1 MIYQKATIKDLD
13 EIIKMK
19 NRVKA
24 RVVREG
30 LPIWLNGYPLD
41 EMILEDIN
49 NNHAR
54 IVKKDNKINYLPIIN
69 FCCNKNKKIRDI
81 FPYFLF
87 LLSSKY
93 CLLSIWTNRNDSNW
107 STD

>member
-13 EIIKMK
+13 EIIEMK

-49 NNHAR
+49 KANMFMNNN
-54 IVKKDNKINYLPIIN
+54 IVDTEYYLLFKEKNYNIIKFN
-69 FCCNKNKKIRDI
+69 
-81 FPYFLF
+81 
-87 LLSSKY
+87 
-93 CLLSIWTNRNDSNW
+93 
-107 STD
+107 